1 MIVEKTNSG
10 NVQNHFE
17 FHSSQTFRVFFQE
30 VQVRHLTK
38 ASYTIKRE
46 LCSWKTWFLFEKKHS
61 KKKPRATINTF
72 IRVQKK

>member
-46 LCSWKTWFLFEKKHS
+46 RCS
-61 KKKPRATINTF
+61 
-72 IRVQKK
+72 